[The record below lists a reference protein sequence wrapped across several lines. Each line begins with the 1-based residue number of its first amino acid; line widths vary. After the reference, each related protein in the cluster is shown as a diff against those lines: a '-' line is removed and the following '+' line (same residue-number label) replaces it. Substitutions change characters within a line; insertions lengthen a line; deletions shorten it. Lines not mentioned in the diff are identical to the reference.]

1 MSEAAV
7 LPIVEQVAGRSLWAD
22 ARTRLTRNRAAVASM
37 AVLALIALACLFGP
51 LATGHPYDRVYQ
63 DYVRVPASVSPHP
76 QPEQVVP
83 AAERIAA
90 RIRARAEDARLEG
103 DALRLTLVAPRPIDE
118 RLLAFFD
125 RSDLFG
131 PAQILDRA
139 DEGRRLSIEAPIERR
154 RFLFGT
160 DANGRDLLTRTLVAG
175 RVSLAIGLLATAVA
189 IAIGVI
195 YGALAGYLGGRV
207 DLVMMR
213 FVDIL
218 YSLPFIFF
226 VIMLVVFFG
235 RNFVLMF
242 IAVGAVEWLD
252 MARIV
257 RGQTLSIKRQEYVQ
271 AAEALG
277 VTTGGIL
284 RRHVIPNT
292 LGPVIVYVT
301 LLVPKVI
308 LLESFLSFLGLG
320 VQEPMTSWGVL
331 ISDGAKNIQG
341 ATGMLVFPALFL
353 VSTLFALN
361 FIGDGLRDALDPKD
375 R

>member
-76 QPEQVVP
+76 QPEQIVP

-341 ATGMLVFPALFL
+341 ATCMLVFPALFL